1 MRHVAALVLGLPLL
15 AQYPAED
22 SYAYYGRNL
31 TPAES
36 RGRDTWYFWTGGGEV
51 MWRKM
56 SKITGGTQDLLL
68 YAEPGAEMQTGDQLY
83 TGFHLLE
90 ITHVGTDCQVG
101 IAWCV

>member
-1 MRHVAALVLGLPLL
+1 MTQQRNGRLLHLIRTSPDHEARTVAEAIVP
-15 AQYPAED
+15 
-22 SYAYYGRNL
+22 
-31 TPAES
+31 
-36 RGRDTWYFWTGGGEV
+36 
-51 MWRKM
+51 
-56 SKITGGTQDLLL
+56 GGTLTEAAQNFDQLLRSASPTADHLLL